1 MNNLIYEQ
9 WHFARPKLVATYL
22 ALLRDGPG
30 DPIALQSPRRW
41 GKTTFLQTEI
51 TPAARKAGFLPV
63 YIDVWQNRDDELSAI
78 NYGLQE
84 AIDDL
89 DVPPTTVGKRMKTKV
104 TKVGVGSMTL
114 ELGDEPTR
122 TRPES
127 AFLLVDWLL
136 KTLVRKAKKPVLLL
150 LDEIQELAVAKRN
163 EAIVSA
169 LRSAITKS
177 RQSVR
182 VIFTG
187 SNQDRLRELFSRSR
201 AALYEGASILAFPAL
216 GADFLDFVTAHA
228 ETRFKRRIP
237 INELTMAF
245 ERFQYQPR
253 ALLDLVFL
261 YVSGEQHSF
270 KDVLNERIERLL
282 ASDLFQ
288 SILDQMNPLQ
298 KQICRRLV
306 AGGDVSS
313 ADAQRTYAEALGT
326 EGVSPGAISRA
337 LRSLI
342 DLHVLTKPAGARGG
356 YTFDDPMFRE
366 WMSRLN
372 WYRPTTGVRVTVI
385 R

>member
-9 WHFARPKLVATYL
+9 WHFSRPKLVATYL

-51 TPAARKAGFLPV
+51 IPAARAAGFLPV
-63 YIDVWQNRDDELSAI
+63 YIDVWQNRDDVLSAI

-89 DVPPTTVGKRMKTKV
+89 DVPPTTVGKHKKTKI
-104 TKVGVGSMTL
+104 TKVGVASMTL

-122 TRPES
+122 TRPDA

-201 AALYEGASILAFPAL
+201 AALYEGASIMAFPAL
-216 GADFLDFVTAHA
+216 GTDFLDFVITHA
-228 ETRFKRRIP
+228 QTRFKRPIP
-237 INELTMAF
+237 INELTLAF

-261 YVSGEQHSF
+261 YVSGEQLSF
-270 KDVLNERIERLL
+270 KNVLHERIERLL
-282 ASDLFQ
+282 ASDLYQ
-288 SILDQMNPLQ
+288 SLLDQMNPLQ

-306 AGGDVSS
+306 SGGDVSS
-313 ADAQRTYAEALGT
+313 IDAQRTYAKALGR

-337 LRSLI
+337 LRSSI

-366 WMSRLN
+366 WMSRLR
-372 WYRPTTGVRVTVI
+372 WYPATTGIRVK
-385 R
+385 RG

>member
-1 MNNLIYEQ
+1 MDNLIYEQ
-9 WHFARPKLVATYL
+9 WHFARPKLAAAYL
-22 ALLRDGPG
+22 TLLRDGPG

-41 GKTTFLQTEI
+41 GKTTFLRTEI
-51 TPAARKAGFLPV
+51 TPAARTKGFLPV
-63 YIDVWQNRDDELSAI
+63 YIDVWQNRDDVLSAI

-89 DVPPTTVGKRMKTKV
+89 DVPATTIRRRMRTKV
-104 TKVGVGSMTL
+104 NKVGVGSMTL
-114 ELGDEPTR
+114 ELGEEPSR
-122 TRPES
+122 TRPDS

-150 LDEIQELAVAKRN
+150 FDEIQELAVAKHN

-169 LRSAITKS
+169 LRSAFTKS

-201 AALYEGASILAFPAL
+201 AALYEGASILPFPAL
-216 GADFLDFVTAHA
+216 GTDFLEFITSHA
-228 ETRFKRRIP
+228 QSRFKRRMP
-237 INELTMAF
+237 IDELTLAF
-245 ERFQYQPR
+245 EQFQYQPR
-253 ALLDLVFL
+253 ALIDLVFL
-261 YVSGEQHSF
+261 YVSGEQSSF

-298 KQICRRLV
+298 KQICRRLA

-313 ADAQRTYAEALGT
+313 TDAQRTYAEALGT

-342 DLHVLTKPAGARGG
+342 DLHVLTKPTGARGG

-366 WMSRLN
+366 WISRVQ
-372 WYRPTTGVRVTVI
+372 WHHPTTGARITAP